1 MSLPGA
7 YEQPSYEDR
16 PSWRTKPRMFTWIRD
31 KPEALVVWVES
42 LDDKEM
48 MIATEPRVFF
58 TTPHYD
64 GYPMVLVRLGA
75 IGVKRAMELITESWR
90 LRAPKALLK
99 TAQKTKRKQ
108 RDRALSRRSPARE

>member
-1 MSLPGA
+1 MVTESQIRRIAMSLPGA
-7 YEQPSYEDR
+7 YEQVSYDGR
-16 PSWRTKPRMFTWIRD
+16 PSFRTKPRMFTWIRD

-48 MIATEPRVFF
+48 MIKTEPRVFF

-64 GYPMVLVRLGA
+64 GYPMVLVRLEA
-75 IGVKRAMELITESWR
+75 IDAKRARELITESWR

-99 TAQKTKRKQ
+99 KSPKQ
-108 RDRALSRRSPARE
+108 R